1 MVEPTPHR
9 VFHLVKPGMRNSL
22 VVLLDRLSS
31 RRASQAQGKR
41 PSWLLTP
48 QTGMNAAVG
57 QVHTLTLSF
66 SLQLRIQNTTV
77 YTKLKT
83 TKCITTIVPSLHTP
97 PRPKNSSSGKRTQTL
112 DDYWLERI
120 PTAGGTNQTAVS
132 AGFKSK
138 DIDAVESQRLER
150 IQAARRIKRVKSTQ
164 SRRSYSADSR
174 NEDGGGG
181 SSCLPTCLRGQRR
194 SDKDR
199 LYRSRQE
206 SSCSDFP
213 SPDSNPPSYDG
224 ACRGRPRCNSGIEE
238 NAALLVDV
246 TSSSHRLDRYF
257 TLGNIIRSLLLLLL
271 LVLDEDSCSLSYEP
285 ALRERNSVEYTHG
298 SLRYLGTRTYC
309 SHPWI
314 NN

>member
-1 MVEPTPHR
+1 MAALIWRFLDMHY
-9 VFHLVKPGMRNSL
+9 RNNST
-22 VVLLDRLSS
+22 SS
-31 RRASQAQGKR
+31 YTTQAQ
-41 PSWLLTP
+41 
-48 QTGMNAAVG
+48 
-57 QVHTLTLSF
+57 
-66 SLQLRIQNTTV
+66 
-77 YTKLKT
+77 
-83 TKCITTIVPSLHTP
+83 
-97 PRPKNSSSGKRTQTL
+97 
-112 DDYWLERI
+112 
-120 PTAGGTNQTAVS
+120 
-132 AGFKSK
+132 SK

-150 IQAARRIKRVKSTQ
+150 IQAARRIKRVKSTN

-246 TSSSHRLDRYF
+246 TSSSHRSHSDKGMLY
-257 TLGNIIRSLLLLLL
+257 RSRQESSCSDFPSPDSNPPSYDGACRGRPRCNSGIEENAAL
-271 LVLDEDSCSLSYEP
+271 LVDVTSS
-285 ALRERNSVEYTHG
+285 
-298 SLRYLGTRTYC
+298 
-309 SHPWI
+309 SHRS
-314 NN
+314 

>member
-1 MVEPTPHR
+1 MAGQHASRYFSDDGQTQFDQLLNHAYHFS
-9 VFHLVKPGMRNSL
+9 FHLQKRSKSKVPPIPPLL
-22 VVLLDRLSS
+22 V
-31 RRASQAQGKR
+31 
-41 PSWLLTP
+41 
-48 QTGMNAAVG
+48 
-57 QVHTLTLSF
+57 
-66 SLQLRIQNTTV
+66 
-77 YTKLKT
+77 
-83 TKCITTIVPSLHTP
+83 
-97 PRPKNSSSGKRTQTL
+97 
-112 DDYWLERI
+112 
-120 PTAGGTNQTAVS
+120 
-132 AGFKSK
+132 SK

-174 NEDGGGG
+174 HEDGGGG

-246 TSSSHRLDRYF
+246 TSSSHR
-257 TLGNIIRSLLLLLL
+257 SLQYIACGQ
-271 LVLDEDSCSLSYEP
+271 LV
-285 ALRERNSVEYTHG
+285 AAGRQVE
-298 SLRYLGTRTYC
+298 
-309 SHPWI
+309 W
-314 NN
+314 